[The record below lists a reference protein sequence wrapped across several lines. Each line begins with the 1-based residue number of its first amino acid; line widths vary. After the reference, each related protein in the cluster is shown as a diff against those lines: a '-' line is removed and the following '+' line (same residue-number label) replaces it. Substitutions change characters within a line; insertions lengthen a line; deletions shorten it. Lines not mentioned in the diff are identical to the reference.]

1 MGPLGSGDDGLPG
14 CRGRKGERAGYAVKL
29 ARLLW
34 ASGVQDIAD
43 KDVETEERGCD
54 EKDDE
59 GGKQQEGPGRRHD
72 SDESG
77 DGDGDEGDGDG
88 ESDVRA
94 RWLHRLSGLTRSG
107 D

>member
-1 MGPLGSGDDGLPG
+1 MGPLRSGNDGLPG

-29 ARLLW
+29 APLWW

-43 KDVETEERGCD
+43 KDVETEERCCD

-59 GGKQQEGPGRRHD
+59 GREQQESPGRRYY

-77 DGDGDEGDGDG
+77 DGD
-88 ESDVRA
+88 
-94 RWLHRLSGLTRSG
+94 
-107 D
+107 